1 MNIPPCDHE
10 LEQFAIQTTFCSL
23 VNSQLAFNR
32 ETFSS
37 YVFLDNTSN
46 HKPLTTE
53 NNLEQTRDELCTF
66 R

>member
-32 ETFSS
+32 ETFSLMFF
-37 YVFLDNTSN
+37 FLDNTSN
-46 HKPLTTE
+46 HNPLTTE
-53 NNLEQTRDELCTF
+53 KNLKQSRDELCLL
-66 R
+66 